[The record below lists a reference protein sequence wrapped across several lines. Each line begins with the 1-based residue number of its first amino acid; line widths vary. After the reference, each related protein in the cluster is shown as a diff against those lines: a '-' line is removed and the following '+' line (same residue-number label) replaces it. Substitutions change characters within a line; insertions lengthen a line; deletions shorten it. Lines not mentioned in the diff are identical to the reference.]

1 MVRIVQKYGGT
12 SVANIERIRSIA
24 TRVKERASLG
34 DEIIVIVSA
43 RAGVT
48 NDLLKQAKEISSKP
62 DPACLDAL
70 LCIGECETAA
80 LLAIILNDMGVAA
93 VSRNAYQIGIATCST
108 FGNARIKNIFGGDVE
123 DCLKSGKVVVVTGFQ
138 GVDGNMCPTTLGRG
152 GSDLTA
158 LALAYRFNADL
169 CEVYTDVDGVFS
181 GDPRVI
187 DRPALIER
195 ISHDDLLELAFLD
208 NKVIQDRSLAFAKKA
223 GVNFS
228 IASSFGENADDGT
241 HVMGDCD
248 CPCSESYAIGLTY
261 KTDLVL
267 ISAILEENIFDDFLK
282 IFANSGI
289 SVSFI
294 KHTKLSGSGKF
305 LEEIAI
311 LSSDFP
317 FLKNSCFAEPL
328 PKKVSVTEGLTR
340 IDVVGTKLE
349 YSPWLGK
356 VLSLMEGQEIFRSE
370 YGKNGLSFLVKTDDY
385 GSILNALHRIVFEEK
400 FS

>member
-12 SVANIERIRSIA
+12 SVANIERIKSIA
-24 TRVKERASLG
+24 TRVRERARLG

-48 NDLLKQAKEISSKP
+48 NDLLKRVKEISSRP
-62 DPACLDAL
+62 DAACLDAL
-70 LCIGECETAA
+70 LCIGECETVA
-80 LLAIILNDMGVAA
+80 LLAIILNDIGIAA

-138 GVDGNMCPTTLGRG
+138 GVDDNMCPTTLGRG

-181 GDPRVI
+181 GDPRIV

-195 ISHDDLLELAFLD
+195 ISHDDLLELVFLD
-208 NKVIQDRSLAFAKKA
+208 SKVMQDRSLAFAKKMR
-223 GVNFS
+223 VDFS
-228 IASSFGENADDGT
+228 ITSSFGKNVGGGT
-241 HVMGDCD
+241 HVMGD
-248 CPCSESYAIGLTY
+248 CPCSESYAIGLTH

-267 ISAILEENIFDDFLK
+267 ISAILEENTFGDFLK
-282 IFANSGI
+282 IFADGGI

-294 KHTKLSGSGKF
+294 KHTKLNGFGKF

-311 LSSDFP
+311 PSSDFL
-317 FLKNSCFAEPL
+317 FLKNSCFAELL
-328 PKKVSVTEGLTR
+328 PEEVSVIKGLTR

>member
-12 SVANIERIRSIA
+12 SVANIERIKSIA
-24 TRVKERASLG
+24 ARVRERARLG
-34 DEIIVIVSA
+34 NEIIVIVSA

-48 NDLLKQAKEISSKP
+48 NNLLERAKEVSSKP
-62 DPACLDAL
+62 DAACLDAL

-80 LLAIILNDMGVAA
+80 LLAIILNDMGIAA

-138 GVDGNMCPTTLGRG
+138 GVDDNMCPTTLGRG

-181 GDPRVI
+181 GDPRII

-208 NKVIQDRSLAFAKKA
+208 NKVMQDRSLAFAKKM
-223 GVNFS
+223 GVDFS
-228 IASSFGENADDGT
+228 IASSFSEKAGGGT
-241 HVMGDCD
+241 HVMGD

-267 ISAILEENIFDDFLK
+267 ISATLEKDTFDDFLK
-282 IFANSGI
+282 IFADSGI
-289 SVSFI
+289 SASFI

-311 LSSDFP
+311 SSSDFP
-317 FLKNSCFAEPL
+317 FLKNSCFTELL
-328 PKKVSVTEGLTR
+328 PKEVSVTEGLTR

-370 YGKNGLSFLVKTDDY
+370 YGKNGLLFLVKTDDC